1 MYDQTA
7 ASAPRSIAY
16 LRSLRIGSTPLLVWL
31 NYVAAISTGAAAA
44 LGIVL
49 FLHTHLGDNQCVNMF
64 MSRQLLRGVTP
75 YGPQL
80 QESNPPFVLWFS
92 CIPVLLARAVHVSPV
107 LGFQIFAIVV
117 IGVVTLWSLSLFQRI
132 VGTRGLL
139 FWSFAFSLCFVTFD
153 LERNVD
159 FGEREHFLAVM
170 LIPYLLLAVMRCVG
184 RVIDRWETIAIG
196 MVAAVGVCLKPQ
208 QIVIVF
214 VTEAVILL
222 WARRVGALRNPAL
235 IAFATAVVT
244 YILAARLLAPLYFQ
258 HEIPLL
264 LQVYWGLD
272 APYSALVRSASSMLV
287 AIGGCI
293 TIYLRLWRFLQ
304 VPALPPVLAG
314 SALAGVAVYVQEHKY
329 FYYHAIPG
337 RMYSLLLAMMLLA
350 ELVGWFLGEQE
361 RIDTSGV
368 GWSATAACGFTFA
381 VAALLGA
388 MWMPHPKFVEPEKRF
403 IADVLAP
410 YPAGTVVGYLS
421 PATYWQP
428 AVLEQDK
435 EYAMRYVYLWPLP
448 ALIISADPAPEYAE
462 KRLAPAQVTALRR
475 MLSEQM
481 AEDLQRSKPPVV
493 FVDDCEF
500 PVECAALHREGY
512 ANLAAWFEEN
522 TEFRKVWSHY
532 RFEKKGA
539 GLGVYT
545 RSDGAIGG
553 SQAQLQ
559 Q

>member
-1 MYDQTA
+1 MQSQTA
-7 ASAPRSIAY
+7 AEVPRIVAD
-16 LRSLRIGSTPLLVWL
+16 LRSWRIGSTPLRAWL
-31 NYVAAISTGAAAA
+31 TYLAAILTGAAAA
-44 LGIVL
+44 SGIVL

-64 MSRQLLRGVTP
+64 MSQQLLRGVTP
-75 YGPQL
+75 YGPDL

-92 CIPVLLARAVHVSPV
+92 CLPMLLARISHVSPI

-117 IGVVTLWSLSLFQRI
+117 IGVSTLWSLSLFRRI

-170 LIPYLLLAVMRCVG
+170 LTPYLLLAVMRCAG
-184 RVIDRWETIAIG
+184 RIIGRWEMIAIG
-196 MVAAVGVCLKPQ
+196 VVAAVGVCLKPQ

-214 VTEAVILL
+214 ITETIILL
-222 WARRVGALRNPAL
+222 WTRRPGALRNPAL
-235 IAFATAVVT
+235 IAFAASVVT
-244 YILAARLLAPLYFQ
+244 YILAACLFAPAYFQ

-272 APYSALVRSASSMLV
+272 APYSVLVRSASAMLV
-287 AIGGCI
+287 SIGGCI
-293 TIYLRLWRFLQ
+293 TIYLRFRRVLQ
-304 VPALPPVLAG
+304 IQALPPILAG
-314 SALAGVAVYVQEHKY
+314 GALAGVAVYVQEHKY

-337 RMYSLLLAMMLLA
+337 RVYSLLLATMLLA
-350 ELVGWFLGEQE
+350 ELVGWFLGEQD
-361 RIDTSGV
+361 RVNGTGT
-368 GWSATAACGFTFA
+368 GWKSATAACGYTLV

-388 MWMPHPKFVEPEKRF
+388 VWMPRPKFVEHEKQF
-403 IADVLAP
+403 IADVLTP
-410 YPAGTVVGYLS
+410 YPPGTVVGYLS

-428 AVLEQDK
+428 PVLEQDK
-435 EYAMRYVYLWPLP
+435 RYAMRYVYLWPLP

-462 KRLAPAQVTALRR
+462 RRLDPAQVAALRR

-481 AEDLQRSKPPVV
+481 AEDLQRSKPAVV

-522 TEFRKVWSHY
+522 AEFRKEWSHY

-539 GLGVYT
+539 GLDVYT
-545 RSDGAIGG
+545 RSNSSVNRPA
-553 SQAQLQ
+553 
-559 Q
+559 